1 MAPGWW
7 NKVKKGF
14 KNAWQKTK
22 QFFGKAGKFV
32 KDTALPAIG
41 QGLQKVGQIA
51 PQVIDT
57 VGKIAPGGKLQQFAE
72 RAGQGLQ
79 TAQQMYDKYS
89 PTVGKVAGAMA
100 GLGG

>member
-22 QFFGKAGKFV
+22 QFFGKTGKFV

-41 QGLQKVGQIA
+41 KGLEKASQIA
-51 PQVIDT
+51 PQILDGVS
-57 VGKIAPGGKLQQFAE
+57 KIAPGGKLEQFANK
-72 RAGQGLQ
+72 AGQGLQ
-79 TAQQMYDKYS
+79 TAQQMYNKYS
-89 PTVGKVAGAMA
+89 PTVNKVAGAMA
-100 GLGG
+100 GLG